1 MGKVAI
7 AAGPF
12 ATLLDTSCEVS
23 ERITAASK
31 LASEDSPAAIEA
43 LTRVAQQ
50 IGVPADLAIAVG
62 TTLGQLCFRRAC
74 DVHELDLAMFSTE
87 ADRAY
92 NTEID
97 RLLRLSPNVK
107 MQRPN

>member
-1 MGKVAI
+1 MGKAAI

-12 ATLLDTSCEVS
+12 ATLLDTSRNVV
-23 ERITAASK
+23 ERIAATSK

-50 IGVPADLAIAVG
+50 IGVPAELATAVG
-62 TTLGQLCFRRAC
+62 TALGQLCFRREC

-92 NTEID
+92 NIEID

-107 MQRPN
+107 MRRPD